1 MKVLIASRLQSASNI
16 YLKLDTQETVK
27 DHLSHSCNKIF
38 QSTNYVLGI
47 CSALADTNID
57 RERSVRSAE
66 YSERKPMAGTS
77 GDQAAS
83 PTLKCVRRLSGK
95 CGPGKRQVDEGVCYK
110 QNQIYAKGKSLTQNA
125 TAWSWLLPEYVMRV
139 HRRNGSRS
147 GVSNPG
153 RGVRLRKC

>member
-57 RERSVRSAE
+57 RERSVRAVQ
-66 YSERKPMAGTS
+66 YSERKSEIRAGTS
-77 GDQAAS
+77 GDQRLPHSEMREKAS
-83 PTLKCVRRLSGK
+83 LGK
-95 CGPGKRQVDEGVCYK
+95 CAQERR
-110 QNQIYAKGKSLTQNA
+110 AKG
-125 TAWSWLLPEYVMRV
+125 
-139 HRRNGSRS
+139 
-147 GVSNPG
+147 
-153 RGVRLRKC
+153 